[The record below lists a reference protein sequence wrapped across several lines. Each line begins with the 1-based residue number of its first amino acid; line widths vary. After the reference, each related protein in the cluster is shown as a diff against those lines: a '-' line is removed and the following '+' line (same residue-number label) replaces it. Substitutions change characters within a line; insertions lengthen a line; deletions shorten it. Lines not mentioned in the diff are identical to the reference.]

1 MLHYLTNNFILSA
14 LLALLVTI
22 FVYLQKRLEDDK
34 DNKTNPKN
42 MKSNVLFYAKL
53 FIVVYGLALVVLL
66 FKTKDY
72 SLPFKLKGKMSG
84 GNATT
89 VNKISPQAP
98 WSPVENTTPSSTNV
112 PSTSNNPASSLVEDL
127 SLKEVDIGEPKF

>member
-14 LLALLVTI
+14 ILSVLVTI

-34 DNKTNPKN
+34 DNKNNPKN

-84 GNATT
+84 GALPSVAKT
-89 VNKISPQAP
+89 QAP
-98 WSPVENTTPSSTNV
+98 WKEFAPEALPKVSTNN
-112 PSTSNNPASSLVEDL
+112 PSSSLVDDL
-127 SLKEVDIGEPKF
+127 SLNEVDIGEPKF

>member
-14 LLALLVTI
+14 FLAVLVTI

-34 DNKTNPKN
+34 DNKNNPKN

-84 GNATT
+84 GALPS
-89 VNKISPQAP
+89 VAKIQAP
-98 WSPVENTTPSSTNV
+98 WNEFAPESLPKVSI
-112 PSTSNNPASSLVEDL
+112 NNPSSSLVDDL
-127 SLKEVDIGEPKF
+127 SLNEVDIGEPKF